1 MNSQHAAEISQGR
14 RFEFGANW
22 SRFLSVL
29 NDERIEQATVSLKN
43 MLGIEHLHGKRFLDA
58 GSGSGLFSLAARR
71 LGAHV
76 HSFDYD
82 PSSVACT
89 RELKRR
95 YFPDD
100 NAWKVDEGSVLDQ
113 VYLKG
118 LGMFDVVYSWGVL
131 HHTGATWPA
140 LDNVA
145 PLASERLYVA
155 IYNDQGWISRY
166 WTGVKKMYNG
176 SGIGRVL
183 MIGLHLPYLFTL
195 RFLIRKISGRPLERG
210 MNLWH
215 DMLDWLGGIR
225 SRWRAPR
232 RS

>member
-1 MNSQHAAEISQGR
+1 AAEISQGR

-100 NAWKVDEGSVLDQ
+100 NAWKVDEGSPEFDTSRVILGIFGAIVLRNQ
-113 VYLKG
+113 
-118 LGMFDVVYSWGVL
+118 
-131 HHTGATWPA
+131 A
-140 LDNVA
+140 LRKVA
-145 PLASERLYVA
+145 RNRLYW
-155 IYNDQGWISRY
+155 Q
-166 WTGVKKMYNG
+166 T
-176 SGIGRVL
+176 
-183 MIGLHLPYLFTL
+183 
-195 RFLIRKISGRPLERG
+195 
-210 MNLWH
+210 
-215 DMLDWLGGIR
+215 
-225 SRWRAPR
+225 
-232 RS
+232 